1 MTSSDGQPD
10 QPATPRGAPSP
21 RAVADAWA
29 RELPGVPTRSVAVV
43 TAVKVLA
50 TTLRRRR
57 EAALRRLGTDA
68 ATLDLL
74 STLRRSGDPYTL
86 TTRQLG
92 ERCLVTAGAIS
103 QRVARAEA
111 AGLVRRQPGPG
122 RRVDVT
128 LTTDGHTLVEAAA
141 RHVLEV
147 DDDAVAGLD
156 DATLTLL
163 ERELARWQTSL
174 GDH

>member
-1 MTSSDGQPD
+1 MRSAHAIAQ
-10 QPATPRGAPSP
+10 
-21 RAVADAWA
+21 AWA
-29 RELPGVPTRSVAVV
+29 RELPGAPTRSVALV

-57 EAALRRLGTDA
+57 EAALRELGIDA

-74 STLRRSGDPYTL
+74 STLRRAGEPYAL
-86 TTRQLG
+86 STRELS

-111 AGLVRRQPGPG
+111 EGLVVRGPG
-122 RRVDVT
+122 RQRRVDVT
-128 LTTDGHTLVEAAA
+128 LTPAGHTLVESAA

-147 DDDAVAGLD
+147 DDDAVAALD
-156 DATLTLL
+156 DATLTDL
-163 ERELARWQTSL
+163 ERALTAWHRSLTS
-174 GDH
+174 G